1 MDEHL
6 FNEGRSFKDYARSSD
21 LRKAYGSTSISVEDQ
36 EFFSSCKMKVVC
48 ISEKWCKDCRREVPF
63 LAFLADKAGWD
74 LRIFGMDEF
83 PALMERYTTDGKK
96 KIPVFVFFDEAFRE
110 VGRFIEKPPEGKTTL
125 EVLKEI
131 LGNSI

>member
-21 LRKAYGSTSISVEDQ
+21 LRKTYESTSISVEDQ

-48 ISEKWCKDCRREVPF
+48 ISEKWCKDCSREVPF
-63 LAFLADKAGWD
+63 LAYLADKAGWD

-96 KIPVFVFFDEAFRE
+96 KIPVFIFFDEAFRE

-125 EVLKEI
+125 EVLKET
-131 LGNSI
+131 LGNFI

>member
-21 LRKAYGSTSISVEDQ
+21 LRKTYESTSISVEDQ

-48 ISEKWCKDCRREVPF
+48 ISEKWCKDCGREVPF
-63 LAFLADKAGWD
+63 LAYLADKSGWD

-83 PALMERYTTDGKK
+83 PALMKRYTTDGKK

-110 VGRFIEKPPEGKTTL
+110 VGRFIEKPSEGKTIL
-125 EVLKEI
+125 DVLKEI
-131 LGNSI
+131 LGNFI

>member
-6 FNEGRSFKDYARSSD
+6 FNEGRSFKEYARSSD
-21 LRKAYGSTSISVEDQ
+21 IGKMYESTSISVEDQ
-36 EFFSSCKMKVVC
+36 EFFSSYRMKVLC
-48 ISEKWCKDCRREVPF
+48 ISEKWCKDCGREVPF
-63 LAFLADKAGWD
+63 LAYIADKAGWD
-74 LRIFGMDEF
+74 LRIFGMDEI

-110 VGRFIEKPPEGKTTL
+110 VGRFIEKPPEGKTAL